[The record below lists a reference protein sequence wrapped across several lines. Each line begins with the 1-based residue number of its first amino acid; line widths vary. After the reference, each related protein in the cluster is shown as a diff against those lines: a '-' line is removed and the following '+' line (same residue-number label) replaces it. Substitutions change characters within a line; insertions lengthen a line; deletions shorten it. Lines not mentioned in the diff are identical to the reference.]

1 MELQTRR
8 SWVAGSLIALGVL
21 GSIALIAL
29 STTLFEDDF
38 SPPKEGWLMGAS
50 PDGNAVWSFT
60 PEEYEVL
67 MTRPQGVSLS
77 LNPSGQNFAEYCT
90 EIKAVLLSLIPGEV
104 GLVFGAKDKDQG
116 QGQEGF
122 ATFGIFA
129 DGSYRLGRL
138 AEGKIEN
145 LPVSTEPLKLGVA
158 GTSSLL
164 RVVAKEGTLEFY
176 GNDQLLAT
184 LRVEDVPG
192 LDATGEIGFF
202 GHTVGAPLLL
212 GRFDFIRIRT
222 PDCAP

>member
-1 MELQTRR
+1 METRR
-8 SWVAGSLIALGVL
+8 SCLAGGLIALGVIA
-21 GSIALIAL
+21 SIALIAW

-38 SPPKEGWLMGAS
+38 SPPKAGWLVGAS

-60 PEEYEVL
+60 PDEYEVL
-67 MTRPQGVSLS
+67 MTRPQGLSLS
-77 LNPSGQNFAEYCT
+77 LNPSGQRFAEYCA

-104 GLVFGAKDKDQG
+104 GLAFGAKDQG
-116 QGQEGF
+116 QAGF
-122 ATFGIFA
+122 ATFGLFA

-145 LPVSTEPLKLGVA
+145 LPVSTEPLKLGVG

-184 LRVEDVPG
+184 VHVEDVPG
-192 LDATGEIGFF
+192 LDPAGEIGFF

>member
-1 MELQTRR
+1 MEWQTSR
-8 SWVAGSLIALGVL
+8 SWIAGGLIALGVIA
-21 GSIALIAL
+21 SIALIAW

-38 SPPKEGWLMGAS
+38 SPPKEGWLIGPS

-77 LNPSGQNFAEYCT
+77 LNPSGQNFAEYCA
-90 EIKAVLLSLIPGEV
+90 EIKAVLPSLIPGEV
-104 GLVFGAKDKDQG
+104 GLAFGAKDR
-116 QGQEGF
+116 GQEEF
-122 ATFGIFA
+122 ATFGLFA

-138 AEGKIEN
+138 ADGQIEN
-145 LPVSTEPLKLGVA
+145 LPVSTQPLKLGVA

-176 GNDQLLAT
+176 GDDQLLAT
-184 LRVEDVPG
+184 LRVEDVTG
-192 LDATGEIGFF
+192 LDPAGEIGFF

-212 GRFDFIRIRT
+212 GQFDFIRIRT